1 MYAFMWHYNFE
12 HIWGSGFT
20 SKIATMPDNG
30 SSTTGVYVSDSDT
43 LFKTLSYTYSPYSS
57 SQVSCKPAQLQRC
70 FSVNQMK
77 ENASN
82 RRKAAENSQTV
93 KYLTVAWNS
102 MQKIFVC
109 VWVFFFFNDWPWK
122 YFHFLKPLKFQSY
135 SFRLSWFVLE
145 RVNLLHTFSSKGHSL
160 LCTTQNT
167 MAFGWIGVP
176 YSGQIVSCETNV
188 VVL

>member
-1 MYAFMWHYNFE
+1 MHSCDITILNISEALDSHQRLPPCLTMGAPPRECTYLIPIHYSRLSPI
-12 HIWGSGFT
+12 HIHHILLVKWAASPRNCRDVFQ
-20 SKIATMPDNG
+20 
-30 SSTTGVYVSDSDT
+30 ST
-43 LFKTLSYTYSPYSS
+43 KW
-57 SQVSCKPAQLQRC
+57 
-70 FSVNQMK
+70 
-77 ENASN
+77 
-82 RRKAAENSQTV
+82 RKMQAIGEKLLRTV
-93 KYLTVAWNS
+93 KRWN
-102 MQKIFVC
+102 IWLLHEILCRRFLC
-109 VWVFFFFNDWPWK
+109 VWVFFFFFNDWPWK

-176 YSGQIVSCETNV
+176 YSGQIVSYEANV